1 MTSMTI
7 VKSSVTPELMAFQ
20 ASTED
25 QAEVQELILKT
36 ARWLHSKGSTQ
47 WGNLLKGKMITT
59 WAALLHAEKWL
70 FSEHQRIIAWQAQ

>member
-36 ARWLHSKGSTQ
+36 GQMAAQQRLHTMGTLTKR
-47 WGNLLKGKMITT
+47 K
-59 WAALLHAEKWL
+59 
-70 FSEHQRIIAWQAQ
+70 R